1 MMDTN
6 RSEQALRS
14 EAIRRRLAGQNR
26 NQICTAL
33 ERATSW
39 FDKWWAAYRRDPQ
52 TDFADRSRA
61 PQRSP
66 QQWSP
71 EVEQMIVSIRR
82 TREAGRTPETKYGF
96 IGQRTIQGDLE
107 RLGVK
112 PPPSLATIQ
121 RVLAAH
127 DLTHPLGA
135 AEDTAYYPR
144 LLAWEQNAIHAT
156 DIITRHLRGGAEIQN
171 FHTIDHFSQV
181 VHLSQAL
188 DKTSTTVRVHLLENW
203 ADLGLPFIQQFDNEG
218 AFCGGH
224 THPRVIGQVVRLCLF
239 CGVEPLFIPE
249 YEPKRNQLI
258 ETFHSVWLHG
268 FWSRRRFRNL
278 SHVQQEAPIFVSNYL
293 RDYRPPSLE
302 GRSPA
307 QMRSGYKPVR
317 LTAAVRTLLPEGRL
331 PITAGHIHVIRKVDC
346 QGTVSLLNETWS
358 VGKKWM
364 GEYIW
369 SVIDTAEQTLTFWHR
384 ADAQSEWRRIKSRC
398 FQLKEP
404 VQPLLPQFYRNRTRC
419 REHLPG

>member
-1 MMDTN
+1 MDTFTT
-6 RSEQALRS
+6 EQSRRR
-14 EAIRRRLAGQNR
+14 EAIRRRLAGER
-26 NQICTAL
+26 RCTICKDL
-33 ERATSW
+33 ERSPRW
-39 FDKWWAAYRRDPQ
+39 FDKWWHVYQARPDSEL
-52 TDFADRSRA
+52 ADRSRA

-82 TREAGRTPETKYGF
+82 AREAGRTPETKYGF
-96 IGQRTIQGDLE
+96 IGQRSIQGDLE

-135 AEDTAYYPR
+135 AEDTAYYPG
-144 LLAWEQNAIHAT
+144 LTAWEPNAIHAS

-171 FHTIDHFSQV
+171 FHTIDHFSQA

-224 THPRVIGQVVRLCLF
+224 THPRVIGQVARLCLF
-239 CGVEPLFIPE
+239 CGIEPLFIPE

-278 SHVQQEAPIFVSNYL
+278 SHVQQEAPIFVRNYH
-293 RDYRPPSLE
+293 RDYRPASLD
-302 GRSPA
+302 GHSPA
-307 QMRSGYKPVR
+307 QMRSGY
-317 LTAAVRTLLPEGRL
+317 
-331 PITAGHIHVIRKVDC
+331 
-346 QGTVSLLNETWS
+346 
-358 VGKKWM
+358 
-364 GEYIW
+364 
-369 SVIDTAEQTLTFWHR
+369 QTISPDGGFTH
-384 ADAQSEWRRIKSRC
+384 AH
-398 FQLKEP
+398 P
-404 VQPLLPQFYRNRTRC
+404 
-419 REHLPG
+419 